1 MILSKP
7 TIIEYLDK
15 GLISMLP
22 PVNAESVRPF
32 GIRVHLSDEILRPR
46 STVVD
51 LSTPT
56 DPDDLYRRESIVKS
70 PLVLK
75 PGEFALGAT
84 IEAFKVDPGLACK
97 LDGRSTLAR
106 LGLMVHCTAD
116 TIDNNNRAHRV
127 VVLEL
132 KNISSFTMKIPFGY
146 GVGMLTFFHAT
157 EPVDIEDE
165 QSQYAGQRKVTGPNL
180 KFPPPLR
187 IPDCVASYPAF

>member
-1 MILSKP
+1 
-7 TIIEYLDK
+7 
-15 GLISMLP
+15 MLP
-22 PVNAESVRPF
+22 LATAESIRPF

-51 LSTPT
+51 LSAPN
-56 DPDDLYRRESIVKS
+56 DLDDLYVRESISDS
-70 PLVLK
+70 PLELG

-106 LGLMVHCTAD
+106 LGLMIHCTAD

-132 KNISSFTMKIPFGY
+132 KNVSPFTIKIPHGY
-146 GVGMLTFFHAT
+146 GIGMLTFFHAS
-157 EPVDIEDE
+157 EPVDPDDE
-165 QSQYAGQRKVTGPNL
+165 QLQYAGQTQVVGPNL
-180 KFPPPLR
+180 KFPPPLLA
-187 IPDCVASYPAF
+187 PHCVV